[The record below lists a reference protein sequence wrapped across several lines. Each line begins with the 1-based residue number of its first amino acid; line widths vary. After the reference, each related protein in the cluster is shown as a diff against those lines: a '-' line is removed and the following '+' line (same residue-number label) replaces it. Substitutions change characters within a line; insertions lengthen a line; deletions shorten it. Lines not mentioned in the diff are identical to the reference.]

1 MTVTGGPS
9 STVRVAL
16 PEPTI
21 GLLVIAARHGVRGA
35 VSARAG
41 RHRLTVPQ
49 FWALYWLRRSPGF
62 TPGELAGAMLLD
74 APAGSRLVAELV
86 KRKLVEVRP
95 DRQDRRRAR
104 LFLSASG
111 EPVAARIE
119 RDAERYQAE
128 SVRGMDAAEIAALR
142 SGLRKLIANLAAS
155 ARDARAARRP
165 GRAARA
171 G

>member
-1 MTVTGGPS
+1 MP
-9 STVRVAL
+9 L

-35 VSARAG
+35 VSAHAG

-62 TPGELAGAMLLD
+62 TPGELASAMLLD

-95 DRQDRRRAR
+95 DRQDRRRTR
-104 LFLSASG
+104 LFLSAKG
-111 EPVAARIE
+111 APVAARIE
-119 RDAERYQAE
+119 RDAVRYQAE
-128 SVRGMDAAEIAALR
+128 SLRGMDAAEIAALR
-142 SGLRKLIANLAAS
+142 SGLGKLIANLAAIELES
-155 ARDARAARRP
+155 RAGPAPARAAKRP
-165 GRAARA
+165 ARA